1 MTADKQESEPRRTSL
16 RGRQVRKW
24 ESEKRENKRIREYV
38 NKRMKQ
44 EKARR
49 EETYQLIFLLTY

>member
-1 MTADKQESEPRRTSL
+1 MTADKQESE
-16 RGRQVRKW
+16 QVRKW